1 MPPGA
6 DCGGMLG
13 RARLSRHLCRD
24 STRDSPGGARL
35 SALKLSSDYTPQPST
50 PQIAPQ
56 RLVADRI
63 AGTDPQ
69 LVVPVTVPRQLR
81 ADIEVASLTTNQ
93 LDERDPRRVAALLEA
108 EEHRPEH
115 RRRHVLEN
123 ELRIL
128 GAQPSGVADAGHGLL
143 V

>member
-63 AGTDPQ
+63 SGTDPQ
-69 LVVPVTVPRQLR
+69 LVLAVTIPRQLR
-81 ADIEVASLTTNQ
+81 ADIEVSSLATNQ
-93 LDERDPRRVAALLEA
+93 LDERHPCRIAAVFQS
-108 EEHRPEH
+108 EEHGPKH
-115 RRRHVLEN
+115 GRRHVLED

-128 GAQPSGVADAGHGLL
+128 RAKPARITDA
-143 V
+143 